1 MPRPSIPRSPT
12 LLLFCAG
19 LCLGCG
25 AAPAG
30 GPDGQTDPCAAP
42 QAPRL
47 EIIHAGAELVFSA
60 ADGMPVEVGSS
71 RDPRAAAPD
80 AWTAAD
86 RLVLPAVDEPT
97 AVRVFARV
105 AAAGC
110 AGAECFAHRYQ
121 VRPAYPPPA
130 GQPGS
135 RALAADDPAIVGW
148 AGAVERVDFGAEVSE
163 PWRDSDQALGPAEGT
178 ASACVSL
185 GRGGSLE
192 LGFDPPIADGPG
204 PDLAVFEN
212 GFSDDFLELAVVEV
226 SSDGEHY
233 LRFAHAFLG
242 EEPLAAFDRLDTRL
256 VGGLAG
262 KYRRGFGTPF
272 DLAVFADAPE
282 VRQGL
287 VDLQAIRR
295 VRILD
300 VVGDGSR
307 VDSFGHPIYDPYPT
321 TDSAGFDLDAI
332 AVLHAGQ
339 D

>member
-12 LLLFCAG
+12 LLLICTG

-30 GPDGQTDPCAAP
+30 GPDGHDPCAAP
-42 QAPRL
+42 QAPRMDV
-47 EIIHAGAELVFSA
+47 IHAGAELLFSA
-60 ADGMPVEVGSS
+60 ADGMPMEVGTSA
-71 RDPRAAAPD
+71 DPQAEAPD
-80 AWTAAD
+80 SWTAGD
-86 RLVLPAVDEPT
+86 HLVLPAVAEPT
-97 AVRVFARV
+97 TVRAFARL

-110 AGAECFAHRYQ
+110 ARAEVFAHSYE

-135 RALAADDPAIVGW
+135 RAVAADDPAIVGW
-148 AGAVERVDFGAEVSE
+148 AGSVEQVDFGSDLIAQ
-163 PWRDSDQALGPAEGT
+163 WRDSDQALGPAEGNST
-178 ASACVSL
+178 AIVSL
-185 GRGGSLE
+185 GRGGSIV
-192 LGFDPPIADGPG
+192 LGFDPPIANGPG

-212 GFSDDFLELAVVEV
+212 GFSDDFLELGVVEV

-242 EEPLAAFDRLDTRL
+242 QQPLGAFDKLDTRL
-256 VGGLAG
+256 VGALAG
-262 KYRRGFGTPF
+262 KYRQGFGTPF
-272 DLAVFADAPE
+272 DLAVFADAPA

-287 VDLQAIRR
+287 VDLQQIRR

-300 VVGDGSR
+300 VVGDGSQH
-307 VDSFGHPIYDPYPT
+307 DSFGQPIYDPYPT
-321 TDSAGFDLDAI
+321 ADSAGFDLDAI